1 LPRVYVTENSERLAR
16 VCQQVEA
23 AAISLGGVDARFAH
37 GITLPLRKQVRP
49 NTPIYPM
56 AMYYFVVREG
66 TQNHDPKA
74 AALNLA
80 AAHASGLIRQSS
92 GQ

>member
-1 LPRVYVTENSERLAR
+1 LTR
-16 VCQQVEA
+16 VCQQVES
-23 AAISLGGVDARFAH
+23 AAISLAGVPSDFAR
-37 GITLPLRKQVRP
+37 GITVPLRRQVRP

-56 AMYYFVVREG
+56 AMYYFVVREAAQKRDRN
-66 TQNHDPKA
+66 TA
-74 AALNLA
+74 AANLA